1 MKIKSL
7 GGRGEPLLMI
17 HGWGVNSEIWT
28 SLVDELK
35 LFVTVYVVDL
45 PGMGGSTSISPY
57 TLDNIAKEIKANVPI
72 KKCNILGWSLGGQ
85 VAMYLAI
92 KMPEFVE
99 KLILMSTTPCFVE
112 KIDWPYGVNKQFFL
126 NFEIEAKKN
135 LNDTL
140 MKFFL
145 IQIIGIND
153 SKKMM
158 KFLKNEFIES
168 RDENKS
174 GMQSALNVL
183 KKADLRNDV
192 KKIDKLTLIITGN
205 KDRLTSTKASVWL
218 YETIKG
224 ATLKEI
230 KGANHMPF
238 ISHKE
243 TMTASVKKFLQNDQ

>member
-28 SLVDELK
+28 FLVDELK

-112 KIDWPYGVNKQFFL
+112 KKDWPYGVNKQFFL

-145 IQIIGIND
+145 IQTRGIND
-153 SKKMM
+153 SKKIMR
-158 KFLKNEFIES
+158 FLKNEFIEL
-168 RDENKS
+168 RGENKS

-183 KKADLRNDV
+183 KEVDLRNDV
-192 KKIDKLTLIITGN
+192 KKIDKLTLIITGD

>member
-17 HGWGVNSEIWT
+17 HGWGVNSEIWS

-45 PGMGGSTSISPY
+45 PGMGGSRLISPY
-57 TLDNIAKEIKANVPI
+57 TLDNIANEIKANVPI

-99 KLILMSTTPCFVE
+99 KLILISTTPCFVE

-145 IQIIGIND
+145 IQTRGIND

-158 KFLKNEFIES
+158 KFLKNEFIEL

-183 KKADLRNDV
+183 KEADLRNDV
-192 KKIDKLTLIITGN
+192 KKIDKITLIITGD

-230 KGANHMPF
+230 KGANHIPF
-238 ISHKE
+238 LSHKE

>member
-7 GGRGEPLLMI
+7 GGRGDPLLMI
-17 HGWGVNSEIWT
+17 HGWGVNSEIWN

-45 PGMGGSTSISPY
+45 PGMGGSVSISPY

-126 NFEIEAKKN
+126 NFETEAKKN

-145 IQIIGIND
+145 IQTRGIND
-153 SKKMM
+153 SKKIMR
-158 KFLKNEFIES
+158 FLKKEFIEL
-168 RDENKS
+168 RGENKS
-174 GMQSALNVL
+174 AMQSALNVL
-183 KKADLRNDV
+183 KEADLRNDV
-192 KKIDKLTLIITGN
+192 KKIDKHTLIITGD
-205 KDRLTSTKASVWL
+205 KDRLTSTKASIWL

-243 TMTASVKKFLQNDQ
+243 TITASVKKFLQNDQ

>member
-140 MKFFL
+140 TKFFL
-145 IQIIGIND
+145 IQTRGIND
-153 SKKMM
+153 SKKIM

-192 KKIDKLTLIITGN
+192 KKIDKPTLIITGD

>member
-145 IQIIGIND
+145 IQTIGIND

-158 KFLKNEFIES
+158 KFLKNEFIEL
-168 RDENKS
+168 RDGNKS

-183 KKADLRNDV
+183 KEVDLRNDV
-192 KKIDKLTLIITGN
+192 KKIDKLTLIIIGD

-243 TMTASVKKFLQNDQ
+243 TITASVKKFLQNDK

>member
-17 HGWGVNSEIWT
+17 HGWGVNSEIWS

-45 PGMGGSTSISPY
+45 PGMGGSRLISPY
-57 TLDNIAKEIKANVPI
+57 TLDNIANEIKANVPI

-99 KLILMSTTPCFVE
+99 KLILISTTPCFVE

-145 IQIIGIND
+145 IQTRGIND
-153 SKKMM
+153 SKKIM
-158 KFLKNEFIES
+158 KFLKNEFIELS
-168 RDENKS
+168 DENKS

-183 KKADLRNDV
+183 KEVDLRNDV
-192 KKIDKLTLIITGN
+192 KKIDKITLIITGD
-205 KDRLTSTKASVWL
+205 KDRLTSIKASVWL

-238 ISHKE
+238 ISHKK
-243 TMTASVKKFLQNDQ
+243 TITASVKKFLQNDQ

>member
-45 PGMGGSTSISPY
+45 PGMGGSASISPY
-57 TLDNIAKEIKANVPI
+57 TLDNMAKEIKANVPI

-112 KIDWPYGVNKQFFL
+112 KIDWPCGLNKQFFL
-126 NFEIEAKKN
+126 NFEMEAKKN

-145 IQIIGIND
+145 IQTRGIND
-153 SKKMM
+153 SKKIMR
-158 KFLKNEFIES
+158 FLKKEFIEL
-168 RDENKS
+168 RGENKS

-183 KKADLRNDV
+183 KEADLRNDV
-192 KKIDKLTLIITGN
+192 KKIDKLTLIITGD

>member
-45 PGMGGSTSISPY
+45 PGMGGSSSISPY
-57 TLDNIAKEIKANVPI
+57 TLDNISKEIKANVPI

-145 IQIIGIND
+145 IQTRGIND

-158 KFLKNEFIES
+158 KFLKNEFIEL

-183 KKADLRNDV
+183 KEADLRNDV
-192 KKIDKLTLIITGN
+192 KKIDKLTLIITGD
-205 KDRLTSTKASVWL
+205 KDRLTSSKASIWL
-218 YETIKG
+218 YEKIKG

-230 KGANHMPF
+230 RGANHMPF
-238 ISHKE
+238 ISHRKI
-243 TMTASVKKFLQNDQ
+243 MTESVKKFLQNDQ

>member
-1 MKIKSL
+1 MKIKYL

-35 LFVTVYVVDL
+35 LFVKVYVVDL
-45 PGMGGSTSISPY
+45 PGMGGSKLISPY
-57 TLDNIAKEIKANVPI
+57 TLDNIAKDIKANMPI

-112 KIDWPYGVNKQFFL
+112 KIDWPYGVNKQIFL
-126 NFEIEAKKN
+126 NFEKGAKKN

-145 IQIIGIND
+145 IQTRGIND

-158 KFLKNEFIES
+158 RFLKKEFIEL

-174 GMQSALNVL
+174 GMESALNVL
-183 KKADLRNDV
+183 KETNLRNEV
-192 KKIDKLTLIITGN
+192 KKIDKHTLIITGD

-218 YETIKG
+218 NEIIKRS
-224 ATLKEI
+224 TLKEI
-230 KGANHMPF
+230 KGANHIPF
-238 ISHKE
+238 LSHKE
-243 TMTASVKKFLQNDQ
+243 IMTASVKKFLQNDQ

>member
-45 PGMGGSTSISPY
+45 PGMGGSSSISPY
-57 TLDNIAKEIKANVPI
+57 TLDNISKEIKANVPI

-145 IQIIGIND
+145 IQTRGIND

-158 KFLKNEFIES
+158 KFLKNEFIEL

-183 KKADLRNDV
+183 KEVDLRNDV
-192 KKIDKLTLIITGN
+192 QKIDKLTLIITGD

-218 YETIKG
+218 NETIKG
-224 ATLKEI
+224 STLKEI
-230 KGANHMPF
+230 KGANHIPF
-238 ISHKE
+238 LSHKE
-243 TMTASVKKFLQNDQ
+243 TMTESVKKFLQNDQ

>member
-7 GGRGEPLLMI
+7 GGRGEPLLML

-45 PGMGGSTSISPY
+45 PGMGGSTLISPY

-135 LNDTL
+135 LNDSL

-145 IQIIGIND
+145 IQTRGIND

-158 KFLKNEFIES
+158 KFLKNEFIEL

-183 KKADLRNDV
+183 KEADLRNDV
-192 KKIDKLTLIITGN
+192 KKIDKNTLIITGD

-243 TMTASVKKFLQNDQ
+243 AMTASVKKFLQNDQ